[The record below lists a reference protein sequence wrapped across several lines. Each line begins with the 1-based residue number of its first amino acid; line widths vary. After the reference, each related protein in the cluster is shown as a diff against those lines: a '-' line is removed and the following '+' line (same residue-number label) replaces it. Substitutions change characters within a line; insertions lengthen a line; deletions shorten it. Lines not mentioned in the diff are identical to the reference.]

1 LAGAVSLTDAAGLV
15 CAAGLAGAVGLA
27 GAAGL
32 GGGGMENLPSWLVPD
47 ESGVEGR
54 KGLAWVGEASTRQ
67 VLTEGEGNWICPPHF
82 DHDERGMEI

>member
-1 LAGAVSLTDAAGLV
+1 
-15 CAAGLAGAVGLA
+15 
-27 GAAGL
+27 
-32 GGGGMENLPSWLVPD
+32 MENLPSWLVPD